1 MSYAINYK
9 QPQFAYH
16 QDRSTFPFYLASD
29 GKVMFTLDPV
39 IYDPNAV
46 IESIKSV
53 TQKDYLTHGIVLYI
67 AWFLLGFIS
76 LASKRYIS
84 SPHQLMQIIHS
95 LSGYS
100 ILILTVVMS
109 LVMIKKYGWKIKAD
123 LHPILGVIVLVAI
136 FLVVMTGMIR
146 MMLGKGM

>member
-1 MSYAINYK
+1 
-9 QPQFAYH
+9 
-16 QDRSTFPFYLASD
+16 
-29 GKVMFTLDPV
+29 
-39 IYDPNAV
+39 
-46 IESIKSV
+46 
-53 TQKDYLTHGIVLYI
+53 
-67 AWFLLGFIS
+67 
-76 LASKRYIS
+76 
-84 SPHQLMQIIHS
+84 MQIIHS

-146 MMLGKGM
+146 LMIGKGMKA